1 MLLLCC
7 RTRATSTILHTEKSG
22 VLHYQHVIVTD
33 HESCPLSGIICC
45 AVRSLEGFNYSLIQ
59 RTSSMTAIGHIQ
71 FNILLNDY
79 MCNMSRL
86 GLGGTS

>member
-1 MLLLCC
+1 ML
-7 RTRATSTILHTEKSG
+7 HD
-22 VLHYQHVIVTD
+22 QHVTVTD
-33 HESCPLSGIICC
+33 HGSCPSSGIICC
-45 AVRSLEGFNYSLIQ
+45 AVRSLGGYDYSLIQ

-79 MCNMSRL
+79 MYDMSRL